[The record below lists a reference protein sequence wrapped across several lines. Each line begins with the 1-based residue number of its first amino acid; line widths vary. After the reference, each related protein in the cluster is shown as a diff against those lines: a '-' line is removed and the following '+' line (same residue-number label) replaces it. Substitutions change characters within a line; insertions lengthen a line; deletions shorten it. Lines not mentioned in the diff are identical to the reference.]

1 MKSTYLLL
9 SFIFIISSFQ
19 TISAQIKI
27 KSGLV
32 LSGGISWLNLDRSTD
47 VPTFD
52 GYPLFG
58 MTNPNKKISGQA
70 GYQFQIDLP
79 YKLQVETGIFG
90 QAKFLTVNYSS
101 KEQGANESEYNV
113 FGASAQGVLNY
124 KIIKGLKLGL
134 GIEPTLY
141 WGNMYNNH
149 SKNSD
154 GSKFDCPLLIRAG
167 YDLKKIGF
175 AITYK
180 NGFTNLYKNPY
191 VYKAKDRDL
200 LFSIFIPFH

>member
-9 SFIFIISSFQ
+9 SFILFISSFQ
-19 TISAQIKI
+19 TISAQIK
-27 KSGLV
+27 SGIV
-32 LSGGISWLNLDRSTD
+32 LSGGVSWFNLDRSTD
-47 VPTFD
+47 IA
-52 GYPLFG
+52 
-58 MTNPNKKISGQA
+58 TNNGIAFYGITDPSKKISGQA
-70 GYQFQIDLP
+70 GYQFQINLP
-79 YKLQVETGIFG
+79 YKLQVETGVFC
-90 QAKFLTVNYSS
+90 QAKLLTVNYSS
-101 KEQGANESEYNV
+101 IEHGATENEYAVYGTSVQGI
-113 FGASAQGVLNY
+113 LNY
-124 KIIKGLKLGL
+124 KIVKGLKLGL
-134 GIEPTLY
+134 GIEPTVY
-141 WGNMYNNH
+141 WGDMYNNH